1 MKQPGEETAI
11 FFPPPRTIPLFWEH
25 NQLLP
30 EQPPTV
36 SPTQAAEI
44 TILHTNDLHSSVDG
58 RQDSNGKM
66 RGGLARI
73 ATTIRRARAAGPTLV
88 FDAGD
93 FVYGGGTWWDIQ
105 GAGAIAQLRGRS
117 GCDLATIGNHDL
129 EHGIAGLRE
138 LLTGGYPFV
147 SANLQVEDHQVQQH
161 FRTAYIIEIAGW
173 RIGVTGLTTL
183 STFDL
188 IPARIL
194 QGITLTEPE
203 PALVRIVTALEPLVD
218 TIIVLSHLGFY
229 ESGTGD
235 PGLARLVAGSKVSV
249 ILGAHTHDALDP
261 ARIVAGITI
270 CNAGAYGANVGEV
283 KLRRGSRDTVEAQTR
298 LIPQDETIP
307 DDPLW
312 LDARTEVA
320 RAFQA
325 LHETIIPLPVL
336 PQSTGSVLSRDR
348 EWTLLARALRSWY
361 GRGDPGGRPA
371 ANGSGKGNPCDRPG
385 LSVLLMVP
393 FFYVLGTLPPGER
406 ATLAEIMTVYP
417 NIEYLVAAEIN
428 GKVLKELITLQSSL
442 LYYQEARPLRL
453 DDETEMHLEQV
464 DESSIY
470 SIITSE
476 LICEGGL
483 GWRLTPTDIISSH
496 SLNVTCLQVV
506 REYLAF

>member
-11 FFPPPRTIPLFWEH
+11 FFPPRIVPLFWNH
-25 NQLLP
+25 DQLFP
-30 EQPPTV
+30 EQPPAV
-36 SPTQAAEI
+36 SPTHAAEI
-44 TILHTNDLHSSVDG
+44 TILHTNDLHSSIDG
-58 RQDSNGKM
+58 RQGTDGKT

-73 ATTIRRARAAGPTLV
+73 ATTIRRAHRAGPVLV

-105 GAGAIAQLRGRS
+105 GAGAIAQLRGRA

-147 SANLQVEDHQVQQH
+147 SANLQVEDHEVQQH
-161 FRTAYIIEIAGW
+161 LRPAYIIEIAGW

-188 IPARIL
+188 IPSRIL

-203 PALVRIVTALEPLVD
+203 PALARVVAALEPQVD

-261 ARIVAGITI
+261 ARTVTGITI

-283 KLRRGSRDTVEAQTR
+283 KLRHGSQGAIEVQTR

-307 DDPLW
+307 GDPGW
-312 LDARTEVA
+312 VEARTQA
-320 RAFQA
+320 AQAFQS

-336 PQSTGSVLSRDR
+336 AQPTGSALNRDR
-348 EWTLLARALRSWY
+348 EWILLARALHE
-361 GRGDPGGRPA
+361 
-371 ANGSGKGNPCDRPG
+371 SGIVS
-385 LSVLLMVP
+385 LSALLMVP
-393 FFYVLGTLPPGER
+393 FFYVLGTLPAGEQ

-417 NIEYLVAAEIN
+417 NIEYLVEVESN
-428 GKVLKELITLQSSL
+428 GKVLKELIARQSSL
-442 LYYQEARPLRL
+442 LYYQQARPLRL
-453 DDETEMHLEQV
+453 SDETEMYLEQV

-470 SIITSE
+470 SIVTSE

-483 GWRLTPTDIISSH
+483 GWGLSPTDIISSR
-496 SLNVTCLQVV
+496 SLDVTCLQVV
-506 REYLAF
+506 RDYLAS